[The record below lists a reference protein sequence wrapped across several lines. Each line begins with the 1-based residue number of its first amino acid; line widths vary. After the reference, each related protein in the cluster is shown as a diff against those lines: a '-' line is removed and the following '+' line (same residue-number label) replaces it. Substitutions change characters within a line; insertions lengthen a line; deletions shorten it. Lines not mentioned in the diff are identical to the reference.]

1 MEIIVLDMLRREGDK
16 NKYQRENILSG
27 RKAKFG

>member
-16 NKYQRENILSG
+16 NKYSIENILSG